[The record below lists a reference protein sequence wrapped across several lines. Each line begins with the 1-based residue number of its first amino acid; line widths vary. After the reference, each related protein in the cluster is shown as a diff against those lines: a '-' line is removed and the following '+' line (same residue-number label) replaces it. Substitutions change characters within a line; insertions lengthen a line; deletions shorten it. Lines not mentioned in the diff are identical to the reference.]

1 MTRLYLWGLLAV
13 LSFSTF
19 AQTANSNVLRCEI
32 QGCPEPPSL
41 FEFNG
46 ITFSPV
52 QQGEKVEGA
61 VYEFRMAPSSP
72 RFYYLGNNPNNMIP
86 LILGAEPMVVVKGTC
101 GAIRAATVE
110 QSKINQDYNSL
121 KEKMNEQ
128 RNQAGQLIRQYQVSF
143 GEKREEVVAEM
154 KVLDDQKLALL
165 DSLRKADPFLGK
177 IVALNTYLSFQNYPK
192 GYSDEI
198 EYFAKEYF
206 SYVDFKDPDYRN
218 LPWIYEAFRNY
229 TTTIVSVRLSEE
241 KQKEYL
247 TGTLAAIPQG
257 SATHKL
263 ALAGVMNI
271 LQQKNNGNYL
281 YFANQFVETFKD
293 SDPAAVANLQMEVKK
308 AQSFMIGGEAPDFT
322 LKTPEGQDMSLSEL
336 RGKVVLI
343 DFWASWCGPCRREN
357 PNVVRMYN
365 EYKDKG
371 FDILGVSLD
380 KTQDRWVEAIQQDGL
395 SWHHV
400 SDLKGWANE
409 VAQAYGVRSIP
420 HTVLIDAEGKI
431 LARNLRGEA
440 LEQKLAELFD

>member
-1 MTRLYLWGLLAV
+1 MTKFYLWGLLAII
-13 LSFSTF
+13 SFSAS
-19 AQTANSNVLRCEI
+19 AQSAESCLLRCEI

-46 ITFSPV
+46 ITFSPALQAV
-52 QQGEKVEGA
+52 KTGGA
-61 VYEFRMAPSSP
+61 GYEFRIPVSAP
-72 RFYYLGNNPNNMIP
+72 RFYYLGSNTNNMTPI
-86 LILGAEPMVVVKGTC
+86 ILGSEPEVLVKGSC
-101 GAIRAATVE
+101 GALRAATIE
-110 QSKINQDYNSL
+110 QSKLNQDYNSL
-121 KEKMNEQ
+121 KVKMDEM

-143 GEKREEVVAEM
+143 GEKREAVVAEM
-154 KVLDDQKLALL
+154 KVLDERKQALL
-165 DSLRKADPFLGK
+165 DSMRQASPFLGK

-206 SYVDFKDPDYRN
+206 SFVDFKDPDYQR
-218 LPWIYEAFRNY
+218 LPWVYEAFRNY

-247 TGTLAAIPQG
+247 DGALAAIPKG
-257 SATHKL
+257 SSTFKL
-263 ALAGVMNI
+263 ALAGILNV
-271 LQQKNNGNYL
+271 LQQKNNSNYL
-281 YFANQFVETFKD
+281 PFANLFVESFRD
-293 SDPAAVANLQMEVKK
+293 SDPAAVANLQMEIKK
-308 AQSFMIGGEAPDFT
+308 SQSFMIGGEAPDFT
-322 LKTPEGQDMSLSEL
+322 QKTPDGKDMSLSEL

-365 EYKDKG
+365 QYKDKG

-395 SWHHV
+395 AWHHV
-400 SDLKGWANE
+400 SDLKGWSNE

-420 HTVLIDAEGKI
+420 HTVLVDAEGKI